1 MRHKMTTEK
10 IVPNEKFALS
20 LGTTDKIK
28 PSALYLEGKCII
40 TPLSKKDN
48 YVKDIN
54 ILRRALKNATRDIF
68 IKCDLFDND
77 FLFDIDIACR
87 RMKFGKKTSVNFQ
100 IAFKQSKG
108 DVLSFNEVYESIGEF
123 ITELTDSF
131 EKSITANDFLI
142 VD

>member
-1 MRHKMTTEK
+1 MTTEK

-54 ILRRALKNATRDIF
+54 ILRRVLKNATRDIF

-77 FLFDIDIACR
+77 FLFDIDIPNQISYVNNVFYYGFIIALN
-87 RMKFGKKTSVNFQ
+87 FIIIFALLVNHKKN
-100 IAFKQSKG
+100 IIH
-108 DVLSFNEVYESIGEF
+108 NI
-123 ITELTDSF
+123 
-131 EKSITANDFLI
+131 
-142 VD
+142 